1 MPNLIPDFFDKQ
13 RQFTGHLLV
22 ALQFGMLLLLAVL
35 ATPRVWQGNLPFIS
49 LGLTGLSVLLGV
61 WTLAYNRLGN
71 FNIHPAPKAGGAL
84 VTGGPYRWIR
94 HPMYSA
100 VLLGA
105 AAMAWLVQPWV
116 GVTAWSALLLVLLT
130 KASLEERWLREHHA
144 GYAAYCQ
151 QSKRFVPWLF

>member
-1 MPNLIPDFFDKQ
+1 MSDFFN
-13 RQFTGHLLV
+13 RHRSVIGSLLV
-22 ALQFGMLLLLAVL
+22 ALQFGLLLLLAVL
-35 ATPRVWQGNLPFIS
+35 ATPRMWQGNLSVTS
-49 LGLTGLSVLLGV
+49 LGLAGLSALLGV

-71 FNIHPAPKAGGAL
+71 FNIHPTPKASGTL
-84 VTGGPYRWIR
+84 ITGGPYRWIR

-105 AAMAWLVQPWV
+105 AAMAWAIEPLV
-116 GVTAWSALLLVLLT
+116 GIAAWCALALILLT

-151 QSKRFVPWLF
+151 QCKRFVPWVF